1 MSPPESS
8 LRDSYAAAE
17 ETISEDNTSM
27 RLHASD
33 RKQTRSGSETAAGN
47 LDGVIRQGHYASK
60 QIFSKAR
67 IISWSH
73 RRRFEIGTELGRE
86 FAGQRVLDYGCG
98 DGTFLAM
105 LLASGSAPAI
115 AVGSELQRSTVHECQ
130 SRLGAPNL
138 RFVLVDDLED
148 TGTFEGIFCMEVLEH
163 VVEPDAILQRLERR
177 LAPNGKLLI
186 SVPVEIGLP
195 LLFKQTVRRVA
206 GWFHIGD
213 YPGIHPYTAAEIIAG
228 VFAGSR
234 QHIQRPTDTN
244 EWGLTF
250 PDHKGFNW
258 RAFQGVLA
266 RRFEID
272 RIIGSPI
279 SWLPPQFGSQVWFV
293 LRKKSAPSN

>member
-1 MSPPESS
+1 MAYHTGDP
-8 LRDSYAAAE
+8 
-17 ETISEDNTSM
+17 
-27 RLHASD
+27 
-33 RKQTRSGSETAAGN
+33 KQTGSGAEVAGDN
-47 LDGVIRQGHYASK
+47 LDSVIRQGHYASK

-73 RRRFEIGTELGRE
+73 RRRFQIGMQLGRQ

-105 LLASGSAPAI
+105 LLASGAAPAM
-115 AVGSELQRSTVHECQ
+115 AVGSELQRSTVEECN
-130 SRLGAPNL
+130 SRLGTPSL

-148 TGTFEGIFCMEVLEH
+148 AGTFDGIFCMEVLEH
-163 VVEPDAILQRLERR
+163 VVEPNAILERLERR

-213 YPGIHPYTAAEIIAG
+213 YPGIHPYKPAEIIAG

-234 QHIQRPTDTN
+234 QHIQRPIDSN
-244 EWGLTF
+244 EWGLTY

-258 RAFQGVLA
+258 RAFRGILEQ
-266 RRFEID
+266 RFEID
-272 RIIGSPI
+272 RILGSPI
-279 SWLPPQFGSQVWFV
+279 AWLPPQFGSQVWFV
-293 LRKKSAPSN
+293 LRRKSAGN

>member
-1 MSPPESS
+1 MEF
-8 LRDSYAAAE
+8 D
-17 ETISEDNTSM
+17 TGN
-27 RLHASD
+27 
-33 RKQTRSGSETAAGN
+33 RKQTTSSAEVAGDN
-47 LDGVIRQGHYASK
+47 LDSVIRQGHYASK

-73 RRRFEIGTELGRE
+73 RRRFQIGTQLGRQ

-105 LLASGSAPAI
+105 LLASGAAPAM
-115 AVGSELQRSTVHECQ
+115 AVGSELQRSTVEECQ
-130 SRLGAPNL
+130 SRLGTPSL

-163 VVEPDAILQRLERR
+163 IVDPDAILERLERR

-186 SVPVEIGLP
+186 SVPVETGLP
-195 LLFKQTVRRVA
+195 LLLKQTVRRVA

-213 YPGIHPYTAAEIIAG
+213 YPGIHPYKTAEIIAG

-234 QHIQRPTDTN
+234 QHIQRPTDSD

-258 RAFQGVLA
+258 RAFRRILEQ
-266 RRFEID
+266 RFEID

-279 SWLPPQFGSQVWFV
+279 SWLPPQVGSQVWFV
-293 LRKKSAPSN
+293 MRKQSAGN

>member
-1 MSPPESS
+1 ME
-8 LRDSYAAAE
+8 
-17 ETISEDNTSM
+17 IHM
-27 RLHASD
+27 GD
-33 RKQTRSGSETAAGN
+33 RKPTSPGAEAAVDN

-60 QIFSKAR
+60 QLFSKAR

-73 RRRFEIGTELGRE
+73 RRRFQIGMQLGTQ

-105 LLASGSAPAI
+105 LLASGAAPAM
-115 AVGSELQRSTVHECQ
+115 AVGSELQRNTVEECQ
-130 SRLGAPNL
+130 LRLGTPSL
-138 RFVLVDDLED
+138 RFVLVDDLEH
-148 TGTFEGIFCMEVLEH
+148 TGMFEGIFCMEVLEH
-163 VVEPDAILQRLERR
+163 VVEPDTILQRLERR
-177 LAPNGKLLI
+177 LAPNGKMLI
-186 SVPVEIGLP
+186 SVPVETGLP

-213 YPGIHPYTAAEIIAG
+213 YPGIHPYKMAELIAG

-234 QHIQRPTDTN
+234 QHIQRPVDSN

-258 RAFQGVLA
+258 RAFQGILEQ
-266 RRFEID
+266 RFAID
-272 RIIGSPI
+272 SIVGSPI

-293 LRKKSAPSN
+293 LRKKAGPSDSASSQSSRT

>member
-1 MSPPESS
+1 MEF
-8 LRDSYAAAE
+8 D
-17 ETISEDNTSM
+17 TGN
-27 RLHASD
+27 
-33 RKQTRSGSETAAGN
+33 RKQTTSSAEVAGDN
-47 LDGVIRQGHYASK
+47 LDSVIRQGHYASK
-60 QIFSKAR
+60 QIFSKAG

-73 RRRFEIGTELGRE
+73 RRRFQIGLQLGRQ
-86 FAGQRVLDYGCG
+86 FAGQRVMDYGCG

-105 LLASGSAPAI
+105 LLASGAAPAM
-115 AVGSELQRSTVHECQ
+115 AVGSELQRSTVEECQ
-130 SRLGAPNL
+130 SRLGTPSL

-148 TGTFEGIFCMEVLEH
+148 TGTFEGVFCMEVLEH
-163 VVEPDAILQRLERR
+163 VVEPDAILERLERR

-186 SVPVEIGLP
+186 SVPVETGLP
-195 LLFKQTVRRVA
+195 LLLKQTVRRLA

-213 YPGIHPYTAAEIIAG
+213 YPGIHTYKTAEIIAG

-234 QHIQRPTDTN
+234 QHIQRPIDSI

-258 RAFQGVLA
+258 RAFRGILEQ
-266 RRFEID
+266 RFEID

-293 LRKKSAPSN
+293 MRKKSAGN